1 MKTQQEKKQEVDEVM
16 PEADEGAGGP
26 PSVMEGEEVDL
37 DASMW
42 VPATPGSGT

>member
-16 PEADEGAGGP
+16 AEDDEGDSAISGGP

-37 DASMW
+37 DVSM
-42 VPATPGSGT
+42 G